1 MPCFSEA
8 WRSYIPFFIL
18 KFASG
23 QSILVEFIKT
33 HNIYITH
40 TIMKKIFLSS
50 TFLIMCALLVKA
62 ENLKLWYKQP
72 ATQWVEALPLGNSRL
87 GAMVYGIPDNEE
99 IQLMK
104 RLYGEA
110 AHTAMTIR
118 KQKTFCQKYDV
129 SFSKVNQKRPNRSW
143 KKNSGLP
150 ATECLTKP

>member
-72 ATQWVEALPLGNSRL
+72 GDTMGRSFTLRKFPTGSNGLRNSR
-87 GAMVYGIPDNEE
+87 
-99 IQLMK
+99 
-104 RLYGEA
+104 
-110 AHTAMTIR
+110 
-118 KQKTFCQKYDV
+118 
-129 SFSKVNQKRPNRSW
+129 
-143 KKNSGLP
+143 
-150 ATECLTKP
+150 

>member
-99 IQLMK
+99 IQLN
-104 RLYGEA
+104 EE
-110 AHTAMTIR
+110 T
-118 KQKTFCQKYDV
+118 V
-129 SFSKVNQKRPNRSW
+129 W
-143 KKNSGLP
+143 GLS
-150 ATECLTKP
+150 LIHI